1 MRIVQPVLLQ
11 TWQISFG
18 VIITL
23 HTEVELLVVSNIEL
37 QLSIGH
43 SSFTSTELL
52 KTEEE
57 DAEEKLSKQTIVS
70 SRSITR
76 FD

>member
-11 TWQISFG
+11 TSQISFG
-18 VIITL
+18 LVIFL
-23 HTEVELLVVSNIEL
+23 HIEYEPLVVSNIEL
-37 QLSIGH
+37 QLPIGH
-43 SSFTSTELL
+43 SSFTNTELL
-52 KTEEE
+52 KIEEE